1 MDPAPLSKRFNFDGI
16 IPRLEGTVN
25 RVLRIPGKFVE
36 SVEENRYKR
45 GDFYGI
51 VLHTPEGGF
60 VEKGDK
66 PYNNWSLEYWTG
78 SRPICAAVLWMF

>member
-25 RVLRIPGKFVE
+25 RLLRFSGKFVE

-45 GDFYGI
+45 GRFYDI
-51 VLHTPEGGF
+51 VLHAPER
-60 VEKGDK
+60 
-66 PYNNWSLEYWTG
+66 G
-78 SRPICAAVLWMF
+78 SDL

>member
-25 RVLRIPGKFVE
+25 RLLRFSDKFVE

-45 GDFYGI
+45 GRFYDI
-51 VLHTPEGGF
+51 VLHASER
-60 VEKGDK
+60 
-66 PYNNWSLEYWTG
+66 G
-78 SRPICAAVLWMF
+78 SDL